1 MKWISILQLKSIFLS
16 QNIMQKLEFNLEGP
30 YIELIQLLKAIGVAQ
45 TGGHAKMIVDEED
58 VLRNGEIETRRRAKI
73 VVGDVI
79 VIGGEVEVTVI

>member
-1 MKWISILQLKSIFLS
+1 
-16 QNIMQKLEFNLEGP
+16 MQKIDFNLEGP

-58 VLRNGEIETRRRAKI
+58 VVRNGEIETRRRAKI

-79 VIGGEVEVTVI
+79 VIGGEVEVTVV

>member
-1 MKWISILQLKSIFLS
+1 
-16 QNIMQKLEFNLEGP
+16 MQKLDFNLEGP

-58 VLRNGEIETRRRAKI
+58 VVRNGDVETRRRAKI

-79 VIGGEVEVTVI
+79 VIGGEVEVTVV